1 MPTRPSRTPRAP
13 RASRTRV
20 DTPPVPA
27 VVAEPVPPTTT
38 ASAPI
43 AGYRGLKVWQRAT
56 DLAAAVFHV
65 SHIMADDVLAE
76 ELWRTALSIPAHIAT
91 GNSLYVR
98 AEYVAQ
104 LSAAHGAVARL
115 ECLLHLADRISGL
128 SGTDSAPLLASA
140 SDVGKM
146 LRGLA
151 RALQPKEAAAGE
163 ETVH

>member
-1 MPTRPSRTPRAP
+1 MPTRTPRTSRKTSAP
-13 RASRTRV
+13 APT
-20 DTPPVPA
+20 
-27 VVAEPVPPTTT
+27 VVAEPTPAPAAPAPT
-38 ASAPI
+38 APL

-76 ELWRTALSIPAHIAT
+76 ELWRTALSIPASIAT

-128 SGTDSAPLLASA
+128 SGTDTAPLLASA
-140 SDVGKM
+140 SDVGRM

-151 RALQPKEAAAGE
+151 RALQPKEAAE

>member
-1 MPTRPSRTPRAP
+1 MPTRTPRTPRKPA
-13 RASRTRV
+13 
-20 DTPPVPA
+20 TPAPA
-27 VVAEPVPPTTT
+27 VVAEPTPAPVAPTP
-38 ASAPI
+38 APSAI
-43 AGYRGLKVWQRAT
+43 SGYRGLKVWQRAT

-76 ELWRTALSIPAHIAT
+76 ELWRTALSIPASIAA

-128 SGTDSAPLLASA
+128 SGTDTAPLLASA

-151 RALQPKEAAAGE
+151 RALQPKEAAAAE

>member
-1 MPTRPSRTPRAP
+1 MPTRTPRTPRKPAP
-13 RASRTRV
+13 S
-20 DTPPVPA
+20 TPAPA
-27 VVAEPVPPTTT
+27 VVAEPTPVPVAPTPTT
-38 ASAPI
+38 PI
-43 AGYRGLKVWQRAT
+43 TGYRGLKVWQRAT

-76 ELWRTALSIPAHIAT
+76 ELWRTALSIPASIAA

-104 LSAAHGAVARL
+104 LSAAHGAIARL
-115 ECLLHLADRISGL
+115 ECLLHLADRISAL
-128 SGTDSAPLLASA
+128 TGTDTAPLLASA

-151 RALQPKEAAAGE
+151 RALQPKEAAAE

>member
-1 MPTRPSRTPRAP
+1 MPTRTPRTPRKAP
-13 RASRTRV
+13 TS
-20 DTPPVPA
+20 PPA
-27 VVAEPVPPTTT
+27 VVAEPTPAAAPNPT
-38 ASAPI
+38 APL

-76 ELWRTALSIPAHIAT
+76 ELWRTALSIPASIAT

-128 SGTDSAPLLASA
+128 SGTDTAPLLASA
-140 SDVGKM
+140 SDVGRM

-151 RALQPKEAAAGE
+151 RALQPKEAAAAE

>member
-1 MPTRPSRTPRAP
+1 MPTRTPRTPRKTP
-13 RASRTRV
+13 
-20 DTPPVPA
+20 TPPPA
-27 VVAEPVPPTTT
+27 VVAEPTPAPAAAPP
-38 ASAPI
+38 APL

-76 ELWRTALSIPAHIAT
+76 ELWRTALSIPASIAT

-140 SDVGKM
+140 SDVGRM

-151 RALQPKEAAAGE
+151 RALQPKEAAAAE

>member
-1 MPTRPSRTPRAP
+1 MPGRSTRKTPVT
-13 RASRTRV
+13 S
-20 DTPPVPA
+20 VPA
-27 VVAEPVPPTTT
+27 VVAEPTPPSSTT

-65 SHIMADDVLAE
+65 SHVMADDVLAE
-76 ELWRTALSIPAHIAT
+76 ELWRTALSIPASIAA

-104 LSAAHGAVARL
+104 LSAAHGAIARL

-128 SGTDSAPLLASA
+128 SGTDTAPLLASA

-151 RALQPKEAAAGE
+151 RALQPKDAAAE